1 MHLRSLLRRRP
12 TASMVISLIA
22 LFVAL
27 GGASYAAVSFP
38 KNSVGNLA
46 LQNGSVGFAKMRPG
60 SVGNKAIKNNAVNY
74 KKILPHTI
82 GLQRII
88 PSVVQVRVSGKCGDN
103 SAINTVTEGGKV
115 TCQPTLP
122 TEFGASSGATSVG
135 TTSTTVVSKILPAGN
150 YLITATPYATINPS
164 STATPGQQVQV
175 TCTLSA
181 ASGSSET
188 RTVAIEL
195 GPQTRTQTVA
205 IPITFPTTVGAPQGT
220 AHVDCLHAAT
230 PATPDPT
237 VSVESTLNALPT
249 QSNS

>member
-1 MHLRSLLRRRP
+1 
-12 TASMVISLIA
+12 MVISLIA

-27 GGASYAAVSFP
+27 GGASYAAVSLP
-38 KNSVGNLA
+38 NNSVGNAQLK
-46 LQNGSVGFAKMRPG
+46 NN
-60 SVGNKAIKNNAVNY
+60 SVGNVKIRNNAVNY

-103 SAINTVTEGGKV
+103 SAIDTVTEGGKV

-122 TEFGASSGATSVG
+122 TQFGASSDPTSVG
-135 TTSTTVVSKILPAGN
+135 TTSATVVSKVLPAGN
-150 YLITATPYATINPS
+150 YLLTAIPYATINP
-164 STATPGQQVQV
+164 AGAAAGHQVQV

-181 ASGSSET
+181 ASGSSQT
-188 RTVAIEL
+188 RTVAIEV
-195 GPQTRTQTVA
+195 GQNTRTQTVA
-205 IPITFPTTVGAPQGT
+205 IPMTFPTTVGAPQGT

-237 VSVESTLNALPT
+237 VTVQSTLNALPT

>member
-27 GGASYAAVSFP
+27 GGASYAAVSLP
-38 KNSVGNLA
+38 NNSVGNAQLK
-46 LQNGSVGFAKMRPG
+46 NN
-60 SVGNKAIKNNAVNY
+60 SVGNVKIRNNAVNY

-88 PSVVQVRVSGKCGDN
+88 PSVVQVRVSGKCDTD
-103 SAINTVTEGGKV
+103 SAINTVTEAGKV

-122 TEFGASSGATSVG
+122 TQFGASSDPTSVG

-150 YLITATPYATINPS
+150 YLINAISYATINPS
-164 STATPGQQVQV
+164 NTAQGQQVQV

-181 ASGSSET
+181 ASGSSQT
-188 RTVAIEL
+188 RTVSIEV
-195 GPQTRTQTVA
+195 GQSTRTQTVA
-205 IPITFPTTVGAPQGT
+205 IPMTFPTTVAAPQGT
-220 AHVDCLHAAT
+220 AHVDCVHAAT

-237 VSVESTLNALPT
+237 VSVQSTLNALPT
-249 QSNS
+249 QSNN

>member
-1 MHLRSLLRRRP
+1 MQLRSLFRRRP

-27 GGASYAAVSFP
+27 GGASYAAVSLP
-38 KNSVGNLA
+38 NNSVGNAQLKNA
-46 LQNGSVGFAKMRPG
+46 
-60 SVGNKAIKNNAVNY
+60 SVGNIKLRNNAVNY

-88 PSVVQVRVSGKCGDN
+88 PSVVQVRVSGKCGVN
-103 SAINTVTEGGKV
+103 SAINTITEGGKV

-122 TEFGASSGATSVG
+122 TQFGASSDPTAVG
-135 TTSTTVVSKILPAGN
+135 TTSATVVSKVLPAGN
-150 YLITATPYATINPS
+150 YLITATPYATINPA

-181 ASGSSET
+181 ASGSSQT
-188 RTVAIEL
+188 RTVAIET

-205 IPITFPTTVGAPQGT
+205 IPMTFPTTVGAPQGT
-220 AHVDCLHAAT
+220 AHVDCVHAAT

-237 VSVESTLNALPT
+237 VTVQSTLNAVPT
-249 QSNS
+249 QSNN

>member
-1 MHLRSLLRRRP
+1 MHMRSLFRRRP

-27 GGASYAAVSFP
+27 GGASYAAVSLP
-38 KNSVGNLA
+38 KNSVGNAQLKNA
-46 LQNGSVGFAKMRPG
+46 
-60 SVGNKAIKNNAVNY
+60 SVGNIKLRNNAVNY

-88 PSVVQVRVSGKCGDN
+88 PSVVQVRVSGKCGNN
-103 SAINTVTEGGKV
+103 SAINTITEGGKV

-122 TEFGASSGATSVG
+122 TQFGASSDPTSVG
-135 TTSTTVVSKILPAGN
+135 TTSTTVVSKVLPAGN

-164 STATPGQQVQV
+164 NTAQGQQVQV

-181 ASGSSET
+181 ASGSSQT
-188 RTVAIEL
+188 RTASIEV
-195 GPQTRTQTVA
+195 GSQTRTQTVA
-205 IPITFPTTVGAPQGT
+205 IPMTFPTTVGAPQGT
-220 AHVDCLHAAT
+220 AHVDCVHAAT
-230 PATPDPT
+230 PTTPDPT
-237 VSVESTLNALPT
+237 VSVQSTLNALPT